1 MVSALEGI
9 RVLDVTGLGPGAMA
23 AMMLG
28 DMGADVIKV
37 DMTAGGGGVGSGIS
51 YIPAGEEGEKLVAN
65 ISVNR
70 NKKNLALNLKSET
83 GQRIFR
89 KLAETA
95 DVLIEGFR
103 PGVMDRMNIGYGV
116 LSQINPRLIYCA
128 ITGFGQTGP
137 YKDLAGH
144 DGVFTAMGGAQ
155 ALIGESKDAPPV
167 IPQTFVADIAIGY
180 LEAAIGIL
188 VALRAREKTGRGQ
201 MVDISLTDGV
211 VTLLPMVTGAH
222 GFFYDGKVPERGSM
236 LASGNRPYYATYET
250 KDGKYLT
257 ITPVE
262 PKFWKNMCH
271 AMGRDDLAPLQYR
284 PEKQDYLRTEL
295 KGIFRTRTRD
305 EWFDLLSKADVGI
318 GKVLEIDEL
327 YADPHVLAR
336 EMVLEL
342 DHPKFGKVR
351 QTGFGIKLSET
362 PATVRRL
369 PNLPGADTEEV
380 LLESGFKK
388 EEIADFRREDVI

>member
-1 MVSALEGI
+1 
-9 RVLDVTGLGPGAMA
+9 
-23 AMMLG
+23 
-28 DMGADVIKV
+28 
-37 DMTAGGGGVGSGIS
+37 
-51 YIPAGEEGEKLVAN
+51 
-65 ISVNR
+65 
-70 NKKNLALNLKSET
+70 
-83 GQRIFR
+83 
-89 KLAETA
+89 
-95 DVLIEGFR
+95 
-103 PGVMDRMNIGYGV
+103 
-116 LSQINPRLIYCA
+116 
-128 ITGFGQTGP
+128 
-137 YKDLAGH
+137 
-144 DGVFTAMGGAQ
+144 
-155 ALIGESKDAPPV
+155 
-167 IPQTFVADIAIGY
+167 
-180 LEAAIGIL
+180 
-188 VALRAREKTGRGQ
+188 
-201 MVDISLTDGV
+201 
-211 VTLLPMVTGAH
+211 
-222 GFFYDGKVPERGSM
+222 
-236 LASGNRPYYATYET
+236 
-250 KDGKYLT
+250 
-257 ITPVE
+257 
-262 PKFWKNMCH
+262 
-271 AMGRDDLAPLQYR
+271 LQYR